1 MIASITGRLAAKTAD
16 RVIIET
22 QGGVGYDITVPLG
35 VMVRLP
41 AVGERVTLA
50 TELVVREDGQ
60 FLYGF
65 LNETEKRFFQRL
77 LGVSGVGPRTAL
89 ALISTLGVER
99 GSRAIK
105 GRDIAALAS
114 VSGIGKKTAERLALE
129 LADKMADV
137 TDSAGAA
144 VPVAGPAEAAVR
156 ALERLGYAP
165 AEADKAVRQALAGD
179 GVVGGAS
186 DSAALVRRALELL
199 AAR

>member
-35 VMVRLP
+35 VMERLP

-65 LNETEKRFFQRL
+65 LHETEKRFFQRL
-77 LGVSGVGPRTAL
+77 LAVSGVGPRTAL

-129 LADKMADV
+129 LADKMGDV
-137 TDSAGAA
+137 ADSAAPA
-144 VPVAGPAEAAVR
+144 VTGPAESAVR
-156 ALERLGYAP
+156 ALERLGYAA

-179 GVVGGAS
+179 GGVGGAS

>member
-16 RVIIET
+16 RVIVET

-35 VMVRLP
+35 VMEKLP
-41 AVGERVTLA
+41 AIGERVTLA

-77 LGVSGVGPRTAL
+77 LAVSGVGPRTAL

-105 GRDIAALAS
+105 GRDIAVLAS

-129 LADKMADV
+129 LADKMGEL
-137 TDSAGAA
+137 SEGAA
-144 VPVAGPAEAAVR
+144 APVAGPAEAAVR

-179 GVVGGAS
+179 GGVAE
-186 DSAALVRRALELL
+186 DSAALIRRALELL